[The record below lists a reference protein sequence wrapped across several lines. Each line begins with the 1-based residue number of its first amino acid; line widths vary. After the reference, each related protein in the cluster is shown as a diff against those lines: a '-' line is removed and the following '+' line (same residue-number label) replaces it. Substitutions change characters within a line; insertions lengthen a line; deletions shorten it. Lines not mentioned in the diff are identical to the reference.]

1 MSIPKE
7 PRQIMINLMYL
18 VLTAMLALNVSAEIF
33 NAFKVVNAGLVKSNE
48 SLDKTNAALPSQ
60 ILEFSKKKPEFA
72 KYAER
77 TGPANDA
84 TKEFTD
90 YVDGIIKAM
99 VDATGGYVPDEH
111 SADGKEMRLKGYKN
125 KDVTTRMLV
134 NDKKG
139 DEIEKKIGDLKTKLS
154 NLFDEADKATYVPK
168 LSLDV
173 DQAWKQSK
181 DKHSWAQYNFQQ
193 MPLAAVLPILNKLK
207 NDAKASESTVLNY
220 LMNKIGQTTDL
231 VFDQYQVVSSAKKT
245 YIIQGEK
252 FESDIFLSSYSTAP
266 GQGMSVSVNGASVP
280 VQNGIAKYSVGGGS
294 PGIKKYTANVTL
306 VNPVTKKA
314 ETYTGQFEYEVGL
327 RSATVSADQMNV
339 FYVGVANPITVS
351 ASGISSNKLKVAVS
365 NGRLESKGNGKYEV
379 FVSNI
384 GGTATITLSGE
395 GLPASSF
402 PFRIKRIPSPVAY
415 IANSMGGA
423 IGDGTL
429 KVQRAI
435 EPRLENFDFNAKC
448 TIQGFVMRYIARRQ
462 DPLIVTNP
470 GGSFGGEAAG
480 LLAKAKPGDTYA
492 FDNIKAKC
500 PGDIASR
507 TINSISFNVR

>member
-1 MSIPKE
+1 M
-7 PRQIMINLMYL
+7 
-18 VLTAMLALNVSAEIF
+18 
-33 NAFKVVNAGLVKSNE
+33 
-48 SLDKTNAALPSQ
+48 
-60 ILEFSKKKPEFA
+60 
-72 KYAER
+72 
-77 TGPANDA
+77 
-84 TKEFTD
+84 
-90 YVDGIIKAM
+90 
-99 VDATGGYVPDEH
+99 
-111 SADGKEMRLKGYKN
+111 
-125 KDVTTRMLV
+125 
-134 NDKKG
+134 
-139 DEIEKKIGDLKTKLS
+139 
-154 NLFDEADKATYVPK
+154 
-168 LSLDV
+168 
-173 DQAWKQSK
+173 
-181 DKHSWAQYNFQQ
+181 
-193 MPLAAVLPILNKLK
+193 
-207 NDAKASESTVLNY
+207 
-220 LMNKIGQTTDL
+220 
-231 VFDQYQVVSSAKKT
+231 
-245 YIIQGEK
+245 
-252 FESDIFLSSYSTAP
+252 
-266 GQGMSVSVNGASVP
+266 SVNGVGVP
-280 VQNGIAKYSVGGGS
+280 VTAGVGKFSAGASG

-306 VNPVTKKA
+306 VNPVTKQPSV
-314 ETYTGQFEYEVGL
+314 YTGQFEYEVGL

-351 ASGISSNKLKVAVS
+351 ASGISSNKLKVGVS

-462 DPLIVTNP
+462 DPLIVTNA

-500 PGDIASR
+500 PGDAAGR